1 MESLFTQD
9 ENSQLDHLVGLTFRE
24 TSCHVLEEI
33 LTRHKLMDHL
43 RALRRYL
50 LLGQGDFIHYLM
62 EILKYAYA
70 FLDLIHVFVLSNLI
84 GKVNTS

>member
-1 MESLFTQD
+1 MQD
-9 ENSQLDHLVGLTFRE
+9 ENCQLENLVGLTFRE

-33 LTRHKLMDHL
+33 MTRHKLMDHL

-62 EILKYAYA
+62 ELLKY
-70 FLDLIHVFVLSNLI
+70 SSI
-84 GKVNTS
+84 GMHLWHLWKYSEFQS